1 MVDLCKKQYFCTMC
15 RINNLWI
22 LLIVPLSLISYISQG
37 QATLFYSEIDKII
50 RYDTD
55 IDMKKTPGY
64 IIGVFDNDSTYFF
77 SYGTKI
83 LKDKVAITKDDI
95 FESGSVSKL
104 FTSALISILIAEDK
118 IDISEPVNKYLPTE
132 YVNPR
137 LSDLTIS
144 DLVHHQ
150 SGLPRRP
157 LYFGKKEK
165 SLQNPYAFY
174 TEKDL
179 LKFYRDYIPSGKSF
193 EYSHTN
199 YALLEVIIKN
209 ICGSS
214 FQDLLQ
220 EKILSKLKMN
230 QTFTDFPEEKLSLLT
245 PGYDRALKK
254 VAPWTFASFKG
265 SEGIKTTAN
274 DMISFLKA
282 HILMSGTSLDTI
294 LGKNLDIVSYPGLNE
309 SLSIAMGWHNFSKNK
324 LNIYMH
330 TGSTSGHNAFA
341 AIVRETKTG
350 VVIFSNSSTGTQD
363 LGLQILRL
371 INYNW
376 KRVNS

>member
-1 MVDLCKKQYFCTMC
+1 MPKIVNIL
-15 RINNLWI
+15 NI
-22 LLIVPLSLISYISQG
+22 LLFQIVLINGYCCG
-37 QATLFYSEIDKII
+37 QASVLYGEIDKII

-77 SYGTKI
+77 SYGTKSLNEKI
-83 LKDKVAITKDDI
+83 EISRDDI
-95 FESGSVSKL
+95 FESGSLSKL
-104 FTSALISILIAEDK
+104 FTSALISIMVSEGK
-118 IDISEPVNKYLPTE
+118 IEISDHVNKFLPEE
-132 YVNPR
+132 YKNPR
-137 LSDLTIS
+137 LSKITIS
-144 DLVHHQ
+144 DLLHHQ

-165 SLQNPYAFY
+165 NPQNPYAFY

-179 LKFYRDYIPSGKSF
+179 LNFYRDYIPKGKSF

-199 YALLEVIIKN
+199 YALLEIILKN
-209 ICGSS
+209 ISGISY
-214 FQDLLQ
+214 QDLLH
-220 EKILSKLKMN
+220 EKIFSKLKMN
-230 QTFTDFPEEKLSLLT
+230 NTFADYPEEKLSLLT

-254 VAPWTFASFKG
+254 VNPWAFASFKG
-265 SEGIKTTAN
+265 SEGVKTTAN
-274 DMISFLKA
+274 DMIAFLKA
-282 HILMSGTSLDTI
+282 HMFLSGTYLDTI
-294 LGKNLDIVSYPGLNE
+294 LGRNLDIMSFPGLNE

-330 TGSTSGHNAFA
+330 SGSTSGHNAYCA
-341 AIVRETKTG
+341 MVRETKTG
-350 VVIFSNSSTGTQD
+350 VVIFSNSSIGTQD

>member
-1 MVDLCKKQYFCTMC
+1 MRRKQNF
-15 RINNLWI
+15 LI
-22 LLIVPLSLISYISQG
+22 LLIAPLALFSSMCQG
-37 QATLFYSEIDKII
+37 QATLLYNEIDKII

-83 LKDKVAITKDDI
+83 LKDKAAITKDDI

-104 FTSALISILIAEDK
+104 FTSALISILIAEGK
-118 IDISEPVNKYLPTE
+118 MDISEPVNKYLPTE
-132 YVNPR
+132 YANPR
-137 LSDLTIS
+137 LYDLTIS
-144 DLVHHQ
+144 DLIHHQ

-165 SLQNPYAFY
+165 NPQNPYAFY

-179 LKFYRDYIPSGKSF
+179 LNFYRDYIPGGKSF

-199 YALLEVIIKN
+199 YALLEEILKN
-209 ICGSS
+209 ISGISY
-214 FQDLLQ
+214 QDLLH
-220 EKILSKLKMN
+220 EKIFSKLKMSH
-230 QTFTDFPEEKLSLLT
+230 TFADFPEEKLSLLT

-254 VAPWTFASFKG
+254 VNPWAFASFKG
-265 SEGIKTTAN
+265 SEGVKTTAN
-274 DMISFLKA
+274 DMIAFLKA
-282 HILMSGTSLDTI
+282 HMFLSGTYLDNI
-294 LGKNLDIVSYPGLNE
+294 LGKNLDIMSFPGLNE

-330 TGSTSGHNAFA
+330 TGSTSGHNAFCA
-341 AIVRETKTG
+341 MVRETKTG
-350 VVIFSNSSTGTQD
+350 VVIFSNSSIGTQD